1 MKKASPKKDLKTKL
15 KMNLANR
22 RNANSINESFIT
34 LHELSNRHVC
44 RLENAIFG
52 TSDTRGGSWVGRF
65 RLGIGG
71 PVLRRAERRLPGN
84 LERLRE
90 GRQGHADVRSR
101 DLRRTPL
108 QRRTQ

>member
-22 RNANSINESFIT
+22 RNANSINDSFIT
-34 LHELSNRHVC
+34 LHELSNIHVC

-71 PVLRRAERRLPGN
+71 PVLRRAERRLPGH
-84 LERLRE
+84 
-90 GRQGHADVRSR
+90 RQRVRGWGQGPADVR
-101 DLRRTPL
+101 
-108 QRRTQ
+108 